1 MTVWRRFAQS
11 RKARVTLA
19 AVVAGVAG
27 HYEIIIDPELSYILI
42 TTLLVYV
49 GAQGVADSASPVP
62 TLADQALTPE
72 DRELFE
78 EARRLRDQGGDPK
91 QAIRLAAA
99 YAAGA
104 PAQGA
109 GRRQPAPKSKR
120 KAAPKKPN
128 PPEPAE

>member
-78 EARRLRDQGGDPK
+78 EARRLPRPGRRSEAGYSPRCGVCGWRAGSGDRPAPAGAEVEAQGG
-91 QAIRLAAA
+91 AEE
-99 YAAGA
+99 AGN
-104 PAQGA
+104 GT
-109 GRRQPAPKSKR
+109 G
-120 KAAPKKPN
+120 
-128 PPEPAE
+128 